1 MKTLL
6 KPNLFFLCLIV
17 LLCFGITALGY
28 GQAVVSVDPAESP
41 SPGVGQQLTIRLH
54 ISNGRNVA
62 GYEVSVNFDTSA
74 LRHVSSANGNYL
86 PSGAFF
92 APPQVSGDKVT
103 LTATSVS
110 GAARNSSGTLAS
122 VTFSVVAVK
131 ASTLRLTGVLLSDS
145 NANALSVSVRNGSV
159 VERRAAKWDVNG
171 DGRVNVLDLTRVAT
185 RLGRRDA
192 SADTNGDGI
201 VNVLDLVLVAQH
213 LGETV
218 GTTPP
223 TVPVTPEP
231 QPTVPPPPPPPPPSA
246 PEGMVLIPAGEFEM
260 GSEDAEALPREQPI
274 HTVYVDAFYM
284 DTHEVTNLDYKKFVL
299 ANPQWQK
306 DRVPSGTY
314 LKHWT
319 GNNYPTGKANHPV
332 TYVSW
337 YAAMAYA
344 KWAGKRLPTEAEWEK
359 AARGGKEGLKY
370 PWGNTISS
378 GRANYGENVKDTRE
392 VGSYSANGYGLYD
405 MTGNAWEWCLDAYDE
420 NFYFSSPPRNPLS
433 DVNTLEN
440 ANLIIDDYKNVK
452 SKRVLRGGAWS
463 TSVSA
468 VRVAF
473 RFPIAPGTTGLGFAG
488 RPRGHLGFR
497 CVKDVV
503 P

>member
-1 MKTLL
+1 MKTVL
-6 KPNLFFLCLIV
+6 KPNLFFLCLTV
-17 LLCFGITALGY
+17 LLCFGLTALSY

-62 GYEVSVNFDTSA
+62 GYEVGVNFDTSA
-74 LRHVSSANGNYL
+74 LRYVSGSNGSYL

-92 APPQVSGDKVT
+92 APPQVSGGKVT
-103 LTATSVS
+103 LAATSVS

-145 NANALSVSVRNGSV
+145 NANSISVTSRNGTV

-192 SADTNGDGI
+192 SADTNGDGL

-231 QPTVPPPPPPPPPSA
+231 QPTVPQPTVPQQPPA

-260 GSEDAEALPREQPI
+260 GSEDAEARPNEQPI
-274 HTVYVDAFYM
+274 HTVYIDAFYM

-299 ANPQWQK
+299 ANRQWQK
-306 DRVPSGTY
+306 GRIPKALHNGNY

-359 AARGGKEGLKY
+359 AARGGKSGLKY
-370 PWGNTISS
+370 PWGNTVSS
-378 GRANYGENVKDTRE
+378 GRANYGRHIGDTTA
-392 VGSYSANGYGLYD
+392 VGKYPANGYGLYD
-405 MTGNAWEWCLDAYDE
+405 MVGNVWEWCLDASDE
-420 NFYFSSPPRNPLS
+420 NFYFSSPRRNPLS
-433 DVNTLEN
+433 DVNTLSN
-440 ANLIIDDYKNVK
+440 ANLIIDDYTNAK
-452 SKRVLRGGAWS
+452 SSRVLRGGSWFF
-463 TSVSA
+463 SA
-468 VRVAF
+468 AVVRVAY
-473 RFPIAPGTTGLGFAG
+473 RASLTAPTVTSNDF
-488 RPRGHLGFR
+488 GFR
-497 CVKDVV
+497 CARSVT